1 MKLKTVLFVIV
12 LNLIIVAA
20 EIFFGLLSGSMAL
33 IADAAHNLGDVAA
46 VVVTFIALVYG
57 AKAATARMTFGWIRA
72 EMMAAFV
79 NSLFLCATMIYVL
92 YESGARFINPE
103 AVDAV
108 YVMWVA
114 AVALAANGFSAWLLK
129 GAGVG
134 HHHHDHSHAHEHHN
148 HHEDLNIR
156 SAYLHMLSDALISLG
171 VIVGGAAV
179 YFFEISRIDSAI
191 AVLFSLWILKEAFAV
206 LKRSFFSLMDINAD
220 ELETYETALLQ
231 YDEISS
237 VHDLHLFRP
246 SSKECHF
253 SAHLVLSGN
262 PDLAAVEHLLERVHH
277 TLEHLGVT
285 HSLLQPE
292 TAKYAQESPLCAAHR

>member
-1 MKLKTVLFVIV
+1 MKTRTVLFVIV
-12 LNLIIVAA
+12 LNLTIVAA
-20 EIFFGLLSGSMAL
+20 ELFFGFLSGSMAL

-57 AKAATARMTFGWIRA
+57 AKAATARMTFGWLRA

-79 NSLFLCATMIYVL
+79 NSLFLCATMLYVL
-92 YESGARFINPE
+92 YESILRFINPE

-108 YVMWVA
+108 YVMVVA

-129 GAGVG
+129 GAGVE
-134 HHHHDHSHAHEHHN
+134 HHTHHDHGCDECHH
-148 HHEDLNIR
+148 HGHEDLNIR

-171 VIVGGAAV
+171 VVAGGAAI
-179 YFFEISRIDSAI
+179 YFFGISRIDSGIAI
-191 AVLFSLWILKEAFAV
+191 LFSLWILKEAAGV
-206 LKRSFFSLMDINAD
+206 LKQSFLSLMDINPD
-220 ELETYETALLQ
+220 ELSRYEAALLAFE
-231 YDEISS
+231 EIDS

-253 SAHLVLSGN
+253 SAHLVLNGN
-262 PDLAAVEHLLERVHH
+262 PDLQAIEALIERARH

-292 TAKYAQESPLCAAHR
+292 TAKYAQNSRLCSAH